1 MGRPSTA
8 NKNRL
13 AEAQT
18 LARELLND
26 PLYKE
31 RLKLRLMSGDLP
43 PALETMLYHY
53 AFGKPVEVVAIEDN
67 RDLEKMTDEELLE
80 TERSLKALA
89 DKVTTVN

>member
-1 MGRPSTA
+1 MAKTLQ
-8 NKNRL
+8 KNRL

-31 RLKLRLMSGDLP
+31 RLKLRLMSGGLP

-53 AFGKPVEVVAIEDN
+53 AFGKPIEVVAIEDN

-80 TERSLKALA
+80 TERSLRVLA
-89 DKVTTVN
+89 ESKQLVN